1 MIRSQSGEA
10 GGKCPSQRTTYAKAL
25 GQEEL
30 PERADRYVLSQME
43 VEQDET
49 GNVDRARRPRDF
61 VG

>member
-1 MIRSQSGEA
+1 MIRSQLGEA

-25 GQEEL
+25 GQKEL
-30 PERADRYVLSQME
+30 PERANMYVLSQME

-49 GNVDRARRPRDF
+49 GNVDRARLLQDF